1 MISLSKKCPKCG
13 DEIPD
18 EARFCKN
25 CGHKFN
31 DEGASNYST
40 LSNGKIFLVV
50 IAIIVIIGAILLSG
64 AFNHSN
70 ETSDAASGSDSLEF
84 KISSVYGSSYYYE
97 EENETDY
104 TIVTSALFTKIPS
117 DLNGYIVKTTY
128 FDKNND
134 RIGQSTET
142 LSNVIYDPK
151 DIDYEIA
158 FGYYNSY
165 KKFDPDHVTVEITK
179 EKSVVANDTYQIDK
193 NKIEFL

>member
-31 DEGASNYST
+31 DEGTSSYST

-70 ETSDAASGSDSLEF
+70 ETGDAASSSDSLEF
-84 KISSVYGSSYYYE
+84 TISSVYGSSYYYE